1 MTAAQ
6 IVEQYLSRVGDI
18 HATGAG
24 TAETSYYG
32 ALETLFNELGQK
44 LKPKVRSIIQLSN
57 SGAGVPDG
65 GLFTKDQFQRAAD
78 LEPRPGQ
85 IPSRGAIEVKGPGDE
100 IAALIKTEQVAKYVK
115 KYRQVLLTNLREFLL
130 VTADAKGKPKPLE
143 GYSLAASEAGFWSLC
158 AKPRK
163 AAEQHGER
171 LTEFLTRAMLHAAPL
186 ADPKDL
192 AWFLAS
198 YAREARARLE
208 MAALDPLPSIRAA
221 LEEALGIRFTG
232 DKGEHFFRSTFIQT
246 LFYGVFSAW
255 VLWDKENSR
264 TDKSARFRWKET
276 ADYIHVPFLRAL
288 YYQLANPGPLKDL
301 GLTEVLEWAERVLNR
316 VDRASFFTAFEEGH
330 AVQYFYEP
338 FLEAFD
344 PALRKELGVW
354 YTPHEVVQYM
364 VARVDTVLKEELGI
378 ADGLADKQVFVL
390 DPCCGT
396 GAYLVEV
403 LKHIAATLRDKGGD
417 ALLAQDLKKAALE
430 RIIGFEILTAPF
442 VVSHLQLGLLLS
454 SLGAPLKDDESERVG
469 VYLTNAL
476 TGWEPPTGPKASL
489 PFKEFE
495 AERDAADAVKR
506 ERPILVVL
514 GNPPY
519 NGYAGVAVDEE
530 RELTTAYKTTKKA
543 PPPEGQGLNDLYV
556 RFYRM
561 AERRIVD
568 MTGKG
573 VVCFIS
579 NYSWLDGLSFTGM
592 RERYLDEFD
601 RIWVDCLNGDKYKT
615 GKLTPEG
622 NPDPSVFSTKSNR
635 EGIQVGT
642 AIALLVKKKP
652 HQKGVK
658 VLFRHLWGREKRTK
672 LLESA
677 TSPEYGKKAIL
688 RPSLEMGLPL
698 IPSDAAGEY
707 LSWPSLVDLFPKHY
721 SGVTPGRSEALI
733 SIDREPLIE
742 RMEQYFDESID
753 NQRIASLHPALM
765 KQTKTFAALRTR
777 KILIKTGF
785 SPDSII
791 CYCFRPFDNRWL
803 YWEAKSGL
811 LDRARED
818 FLNDIFTD
826 NLFIEARK
834 KQPKDN
840 FDRGYVTG
848 YLGDDFGNG
857 RSSFFPLLTKEYKA
871 SDSPNYDFY
880 AGDTDTK
887 YNISTP
893 SRDYLQ
899 TLNTPPDDLFY
910 HAITILHSPT
920 YRKINASVLRL
931 NWPRI
936 PLPASKDRL
945 VSSADLGR
953 KVASLLD
960 PTQKAPG
967 VTTGNIRPELKLV
980 TLISREGGGML
991 SGDDLELTAGWGYS
1005 GQGGATMPGRG
1016 RAIERDYT
1024 AQELEA
1030 IGQGAAAL
1038 GLDAEQ
1044 ALELLGRT
1052 TLDVYLNDRA
1062 YWRNVPHNVWAYTI
1076 GGYQVIK
1083 KWLSYRERPLLGRD
1097 LTTDEARYVTEVA
1110 RRIAAILLMGPEL
1123 DANYEAVKA
1132 NSYAWPS

>member
-6 IVEQYLSRVGDI
+6 ILEKYLSRVGDI
-18 HATGAG
+18 YASGAG

-32 ALETLFNELGQK
+32 ALETFFNEQGQK
-44 LKPKVRSIIQLSN
+44 LKPKVRCIIQLSN

-65 GLFTKDQFQRAAD
+65 GLFTKEQFQRAAD

-85 IPSRGAIEVKGPGDE
+85 LPSRGAIEVKGPGDE

-143 GYSLAASEAGFWSLC
+143 GYSLAASEAGFWSMC

-171 LTEFLTRAMLHAAPL
+171 LAEFLTRTMLHAAPL
-186 ADPKDL
+186 AEPKDL

-208 MAALDPLPSIRAA
+208 MAALDPLPSIRSA
-221 LEEALGIRFTG
+221 LEEALGIRFSG

-378 ADGLADKQVFVL
+378 ADGLADPQVYVL

-403 LKHIAATLRDKGGD
+403 LKHIAATLQDKSGD

-430 RIIGFEILTAPF
+430 RVIGFEILTAPF

-495 AERDAADAVKR
+495 VERDAADAVKR

-519 NGYAGVAVDEE
+519 NGFAGVAVDEE

-573 VVCFIS
+573 MVCFIS

-622 NPDPSVFSTKSNR
+622 EPDPSVFSTKSNR

-642 AIALLVKKKP
+642 AIALLVRKKP
-652 HQKGVK
+652 HRTSGK
-658 VLFRHLWGREKRTK
+658 VMFRNLWGKEKRAELLASAPKPPATAYTK
-672 LLESA
+672 IKPVPA
-677 TSPEYGKKAIL
+677 
-688 RPSLEMGLPL
+688 MGLPFL
-698 IPSDAAGEY
+698 PGEVAGGY
-707 LSWPSLVDLFPKHY
+707 LTWPSLPDLIPVSFPGVKTSRDEFLVD
-721 SGVTPGRSEALI
+721 
-733 SIDREPLIE
+733 IDRDRLEA
-742 RMEQYFDESID
+742 RMRMYFDPAVSDQEIA
-753 NQRIASLHPALM
+753 QAAPRIM
-765 KQTKTFAALRTR
+765 KAAARFDPTAVR
-777 KILIKTGF
+777 KHLIRKGWGHGAIV
-785 SPDSII
+785 PY
-791 CYCFRPFDNRWL
+791 CYRPFDIRWL
-803 YWEAKSGL
+803 YWEPDTKL
-811 LDRARED
+811 LDEKRADAYPHAVNQNRWLVAQQKPRREWSKPQVISHLGCLD
-818 FLNDIFTD
+818 LM
-826 NLFIEARK
+826 
-834 KQPKDN
+834 
-840 FDRGYVTG
+840 DRGA
-848 YLGDDFGNG
+848 
-857 RSSFFPLLTKEYKA
+857 SCFP
-871 SDSPNYDFY
+871 FV
-880 AGDTDTK
+880 
-887 YNISTP
+887 
-893 SRDYLQ
+893 LQ
-899 TLNTPPDDLFY
+899 
-910 HAITILHSPT
+910 
-920 YRKINASVLRL
+920 
-931 NWPRI
+931 
-936 PLPASKDRL
+936 
-945 VSSADLGR
+945 
-953 KVASLLD
+953 LLD
-960 PTQKAPG
+960 APG
-967 VTTGNIRPELKLV
+967 QFSPKRLG
-980 TLISREGGGML
+980 
-991 SGDDLELTAGWGYS
+991 AG
-1005 GQGGATMPGRG
+1005 TR
-1016 RAIERDYT
+1016 
-1024 AQELEA
+1024 
-1030 IGQGAAAL
+1030 
-1038 GLDAEQ
+1038 
-1044 ALELLGRT
+1044 LL
-1052 TLDVYLNDRA
+1052 
-1062 YWRNVPHNVWAYTI
+1062 PKI
-1076 GGYQVIK
+1076 
-1083 KWLSYRERPLLGRD
+1083 
-1097 LTTDEARYVTEVA
+1097 
-1110 RRIAAILLMGPEL
+1110 
-1123 DANYEAVKA
+1123 
-1132 NSYAWPS
+1132 